1 MNFQHRPALATKIA
15 LLLPLLAALLAA
27 PVARAD
33 DAPDPPPPQLA
44 IHGFGIFILSNDY
57 LTPRGLLV
65 TDKDLTIQI
74 IDGLVFDL
82 FQNPGAPISDIALVA
97 GTFIDVATAQ
107 HAANVGSF
115 NEFDF
120 FIGPDF
126 KIGSDLDLSIQ
137 YSQFISPPGNFTV
150 EQNLETSLSYSDNLT
165 PDFQINPYGKL
176 FYAISGDSTVVT
188 GQHGNTFDVELGAMP
203 TLPKLLA
210 PVTVSFPTYITVGP
224 EDFFGGGGDLG
235 VFSTGVK
242 LSVPLDFIP
251 PQLGHYHADLNGQY
265 YHEIN
270 SELVRAQT
278 LIGTGPE
285 RDIGVVRFSLG
296 FNF

>member
-1 MNFQHRPALATKIA
+1 MNFQHRPAAATKIA
-15 LLLPLLAALLAA
+15 FLVPLLAALLAA
-27 PVARAD
+27 PAARAD
-33 DAPDPPPPQLA
+33 DAPAAPPPLA
-44 IHGFGIFILSNDY
+44 IHGFGNFILSNDY

-82 FQNPGAPISDIALVA
+82 FQNPGAPISDISLVA

-120 FIGPDF
+120 FIGPDL

-137 YSQFISPPGNFTV
+137 YSQFISPPGNFTA
-150 EQNLETSLSYSDNLT
+150 EQNLETALSYSDNLS
-165 PDFQINPYGKL
+165 PDFQINPYVKL

-188 GQHGNTFDVELGAMP
+188 GQHGDTFDVEIGTMP

-210 PVTVSFPTYITVGP
+210 PVTITLPTYITVGP
-224 EDFFGGGGDLG
+224 ENYFGGGGNFG

-242 LSVPLDFIP
+242 FSVPLDFIP

-285 RDIGVVRFSLG
+285 RDIGVVRLGFG